1 MTQRAIALVSI
12 ACAVIVPISLF
23 VLFALPGQ
31 RAYDRLPFHDLLFVA
46 GIEFLIFTI
55 PGLILG
61 LPAVLLLRK
70 FACLRW
76 WSLWAVVFASGD
88 ICMGSAIYY
97 SLLDSAD
104 AAAHFWDSATVVSQ
118 YGVPTRDGWLFL
130 IRRSSFTKAGGAL
143 IAMCGWIPWTV
154 LQRSHNRLE
163 QRAAAPGR

>member
-1 MTQRAIALVSI
+1 MTKRAIAFISI

-23 VLFALPGQ
+23 VLSALPSQ
-31 RAYDRLPFHDLLFVA
+31 RAYDRFPFHDLLFVA

-76 WSLWAVVFASGD
+76 WSLCAVVFASGVV
-88 ICMGSAIYY
+88 CSGSGIYS
-97 SLLDSAD
+97 SLFDSTD
-104 AAAHFWDSATVVSQ
+104 AAAHFWDSATVVSR

-130 IRRSSFTKAGGAL
+130 IRRSSLTGAGSAL

-163 QRAAAPGR
+163 QRVATPGS

>member
-1 MTQRAIALVSI
+1 MTPRAIALVSI

-31 RAYDRLPFHDLLFVA
+31 RAYDRLPFHVLLFLA

-61 LPAVLLLRK
+61 VPAVLLLRK

-76 WSLWAVVFASGD
+76 WSLCAVVFASGA
-88 ICMGSAIYY
+88 ICAGSGIYS
-97 SLLDSAD
+97 SLFDSAD

-130 IRRSSFTKAGGAL
+130 IRRSSYVGAGGAL

-154 LQRSHNRLE
+154 LPRSHNRLE